1 MFVLIIGGGRVGA
14 GLAAAL
20 VDRSVAVAIGEKNE
34 ARADEIRGSLG
45 GVDITHGDGDEPV
58 VLESAHVSRAQV
70 VAAMTDDD
78 EDNLV
83 ACLLARREYA
93 IPWTVGRVNNP
104 KNAWLF
110 GKRFEVDE
118 AAPSDSLDVVRLAE
132 RIAVRG

>member
-1 MFVLIIGGGRVGA
+1 MFVLIIGGGRIGA

-20 VDRSVAVAIGEKNE
+20 VELGVEVGIVEKNE
-34 ARADEIRGSLG
+34 ARADEIRDSLG
-45 GVDITHGDGDEPV
+45 TVEVTHGDGDEPV
-58 VLESAHVSRAQV
+58 VLESAHVSRAQI

-110 GKRFEVDE
+110 GQRFEVDE
-118 AAPSDSLDVVRLAE
+118 AAPADSLDVVGLAE
-132 RIAVRG
+132 HLAARR